1 MIYAPMTAPPDPL
14 TLAHLNLDVSELA
27 RSAAFYGDV
36 LGLPVTRR
44 PDSLLVAWPG
54 GLLVLAPGAV
64 TAAGSFHFGLR
75 VESDAAVDR
84 WFARFEVL
92 GVAVVSPP
100 EDRGAV
106 YVGRIA
112 DPDGYPIE
120 IYADRSRVPAGGA

>member
-1 MIYAPMTAPPDPL
+1 MAASTDPL
-14 TLAHLNLDVSELA
+14 TLAHLNLDVADLA

-36 LGLPVTRR
+36 LGLPVTARS
-44 PDSLLVAWPG
+44 DSLLVAWPG
-54 GLLVLAPGAV
+54 GLLVLAAGAV

-75 VESDAAVDR
+75 ADSDAAVDR
-84 WFARFEVL
+84 WFERLRGL
-92 GVAVVSPP
+92 GVAVVAEP

-120 IYADRSRVPAGGA
+120 IYADRSR